1 MAVSLLLTVLLWHA
15 TVLLVS
21 HIVITKLGMLLIEV
35 EVIQSSN
42 RFLQANEKEK
52 GFLILDA
59 ANQDILFSSKMAK
72 KW

>member
-1 MAVSLLLTVLLWHA
+1 MSTLILLWHA
-15 TVLLVS
+15 IVLIVS
-21 HIVITKLGMLLIEV
+21 HLAITKLGMLLIKAK
-35 EVIQSSN
+35 VIQCSN
-42 RFLQANEKEK
+42 TLLQANEKEK